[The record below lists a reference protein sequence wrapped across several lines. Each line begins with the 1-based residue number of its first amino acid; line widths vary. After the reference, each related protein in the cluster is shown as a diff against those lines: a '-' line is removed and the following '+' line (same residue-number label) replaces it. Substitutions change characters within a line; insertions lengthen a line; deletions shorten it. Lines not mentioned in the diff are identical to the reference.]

1 MLLDLKTMTTAPKA
15 VLFVCLGNIC
25 RSPSAQAIFSQN
37 DTLGISFDS
46 AATGSHTTG
55 QHPDPRAIQ
64 IGKEQGYN
72 ELSNYQ
78 ARQVSLDDFS
88 KFDVIFAMDKQ
99 NLADLQSL
107 QNKHHTIYPNE
118 KTAHLLL
125 LGDTKDQGAGTEIAD
140 PYYGDLDDFRAMFDE
155 LQALC
160 QIWQQNWQNKTLII

>member
-1 MLLDLKTMTTAPKA
+1 MTTAPKA

-37 DTLGISFDS
+37 DTLGIAFDS

-78 ARQVSLDDFS
+78 ARQVSLDDFDN
-88 KFDVIFAMDKQ
+88 FDIIFAMDKQ

-107 QNKHHTIYPNE
+107 QNKHKTTYPNK

-125 LGDTKDQGAGTEIAD
+125 LGDTKDQGAGDEIDD

-155 LQALC
+155 LKDLC
-160 QIWQQNWQNKTLII
+160 QTWQQQWQNSTLVL

>member
-1 MLLDLKTMTTAPKA
+1 MTTAPKA

-78 ARQVSLDDFS
+78 ARQVSLDDFDN
-88 KFDVIFAMDKQ
+88 FDIIFAMDKQ

-107 QNKHHTIYPNE
+107 QNKYQTIYPNK

-125 LGDTKDQGAGTEIAD
+125 LGDTKDQGAGDEIDD

-155 LQALC
+155 LKDLC
-160 QIWQQNWQNKTLII
+160 QTWQQQWQNSTLVL